1 MNGWPE
7 KALLLLPE
15 ALRLRPTLIEWSQHD
30 SDLDEVRSDPAFQ
43 AIFQDPELVA
53 KAPVSSL
60 ACVMVEESTVGF
72 LAAIVLLVTFG
83 YVVTLVYE
91 CLSRSAI
98 TSVAA

>member
-1 MNGWPE
+1 MNR
-7 KALLLLPE
+7 AQLM
-15 ALRLRPTLIEWSQHD
+15 RPLCSI
-30 SDLDEVRSDPAFQ
+30 
-43 AIFQDPELVA
+43 
-53 KAPVSSL
+53 SL

-98 TSVAA
+98 TSVVA